1 MCDYSLLHVQ
11 SRAAQVGDKL
21 ISTSFQNTISRG
33 FAAAGDLN
41 TAVCL
46 LPGTEIA
53 FDREVEH
60 ENHLGSAIVRQSA
73 SVARFRQ
80 IDTQNPYVH
89 HDALEFPD
97 GTIVLLTRLLQG
109 QCATVLQLPAAPHT
123 AEEAAGQKRVEVIA

>member
-11 SRAAQVGDKL
+11 SRAAEVGDKL
-21 ISTSFQNTISRG
+21 ISTGFSNTISRG

-41 TAVCL
+41 TAICL

-60 ENHLGSAIVRQSA
+60 ENHLGSAIVRHPA
-73 SVARFRQ
+73 TVARFRQ
-80 IDTQNPYVH
+80 IDTQSPYVH

-109 QCATVLQLPAAPHT
+109 QRATVLQLPAAPHT
-123 AEEAAGQKRVEVIA
+123 TEERAEQKRIEVVA

>member
-1 MCDYSLLHVQ
+1 MCDYSLMHVQ
-11 SRAAQVGDKL
+11 SRAAQVGDQL
-21 ISTSFQNTISRG
+21 ISTGFQNTISRG

-60 ENHLGSAIVRQSA
+60 ENHLGSSIVRQSA
-73 SVARFRQ
+73 TVARFRQ
-80 IDTQNPYVH
+80 IDTLNPYVH

-97 GTIVLLTRLLQG
+97 GTIVQLTRLLQG
-109 QCATVLQLPAAPHT
+109 QRATVLQLPAAPQT
-123 AEEAAGQKRVEVIA
+123 AEGQAEQKRVEIVA

>member
-11 SRAAQVGDKL
+11 SRAAQVGDTL

-97 GTIVLLTRLLQG
+97 GTIVLLTRRLQG

>member
-11 SRAAQVGDKL
+11 SRAAQVGDQL
-21 ISTSFQNTISRG
+21 ISTGFQHTISRG
-33 FAAAGDLN
+33 FAPAGDLN

-46 LPGTEIA
+46 LPGTEMA

-60 ENHLGSAIVRQSA
+60 ENHLGSAIVRQPA
-73 SVARFRQ
+73 TVARFRQ
-80 IDTQNPYVH
+80 INTQNPYVH

-109 QCATVLQLPAAPHT
+109 QRATVLQLPATPQN
-123 AEEAAGQKRVEVIA
+123 AEEQAQQKRAEIVA